1 MTILIGVLILAL
13 RPQDDERIQLPL
25 ELPEDFERRWQKAAA
40 EGRSKEL
47 FDLHAV
53 AWESFPNR
61 LAKPDPDA
69 PRWVRAT
76 AVLAARLEKLPAKDL
91 EPHVLVAQQV
101 LESVRDP
108 VQRRLAAERY
118 AYVAPGRRALLAAA
132 NQDADEG
139 RVLPALRQW
148 ALEYDLNPTSDL
160 AARQALVH
168 ARTGDSAALAAA
180 RSAAKD
186 AVDAFRVGGASSA
199 LAPWLKTL
207 APPATPA
214 ASSAAPPPG
223 YELPLGR
230 YDFRGDGYSY
240 ARENA
245 SSIPAAGRAGDKL
258 LVVFTNGWRIV
269 AVDPARA
276 TGGPLEE
283 AIEWRYPREGTVRPW
298 STLSHYPVTPPAIG
312 VTVSGSR
319 AYVTHFTR
327 EPKTLNQQVGRRS
340 ERLEGPACIRA
351 LDLATGES
359 IWDTESLEI
368 ECPDGSRQPM
378 VERAEF
384 GRHNYSFSGPPL
396 IRGDRLYAA
405 VMTSPVTPRHTWAV
419 CLDARSGSLIWSV
432 PLATKPALRQDTQV
446 LTFSEEGGTLVYCSN
461 FGIAA
466 ALDAETGRFEWVVK
480 YREIP
485 SPNRPAASAPLIAG
499 SVVYLLPQD
508 ADGLIALDRWT
519 GREIALPAGGELLP
533 WNELFR
539 LAGRCGDWLLLT
551 GLKTMAYR
559 VTDGHPVFL
568 SEPQGDSIHGR
579 AVLAGGRAYLPGRKA
594 LHVFETRDWKHLDST
609 LWGPGTERAGNV
621 VLAEDFVVLQTDQL
635 LIGTGA
641 DAARKQFGP
650 KAEEHP
656 PAARQFGEILENGGL
671 LKEAVG
677 HYRRALKAWEQDP
690 AWQESAEALRKKLA
704 TLREKLGDDFP
715 E

>member
-25 ELPEDFERRWQKAAA
+25 ELPEEFERRWQKAAA

-47 FDLHAV
+47 FDLYAV

-61 LAKPDPDA
+61 LARPDPDA
-69 PRWVRAT
+69 PRWLRAT

-91 EPHVLVAQQV
+91 EPHVQVAQQV

-139 RVLPALRQW
+139 RLLPALRQW
-148 ALEYDLNPTSDL
+148 ALEYDLNPTPEL
-160 AARQALVH
+160 AARQALAH
-168 ARTGDSAALAAA
+168 ARTGDSAALAAV
-180 RSAAKD
+180 RNAAKD
-186 AVDAFRVGGASSA
+186 AVGAVRVAGAASA
-199 LAPWLKTL
+199 LKPWLNTL
-207 APPATPA
+207 APPAAP
-214 ASSAAPPPG
+214 SGSAVAQPPG
-223 YELPLGR
+223 NELPLGR
-230 YDFRGDGYSY
+230 YDFLGDGY

-245 SSIPAAGRAGDKL
+245 ASIPAAGRAGDKL
-258 LVVFTNGWRIV
+258 LAVFTNGWRIV
-269 AVDPARA
+269 AVDPTRA

-283 AIEWRYPREGTVRPW
+283 AIEWRYPREGSIRP
-298 STLSHYPVTPPAIG
+298 SSMLSHYPVTPPAIG
-312 VTVSGSR
+312 VTISGSR

-327 EPKTLNQQVGRRS
+327 EPKTLNQLVGRRV

-359 IWDTESLEI
+359 IWDTESLEV

-384 GRHNYSFSGPPL
+384 GRHNYCFSGPPL
-396 IRGDRLYAA
+396 IRGERLYAA

-466 ALDAETGRFEWVVK
+466 ALDSETGRFEWAVK

-485 SPNRPAASAPLIAG
+485 APNRPGASAPIIAG
-499 SVVYLLPQD
+499 SIVYLLPQD

-519 GREIALPAGGELLP
+519 GRELPLPEGGELLP

-539 LAGRCGDWLLLT
+539 LAGRDGDWLLLT
-551 GLKTMAYR
+551 GLKNMAYR
-559 VTDGHPVFL
+559 VTDGRTVLLGNPEGGAV
-568 SEPQGDSIHGR
+568 QGR
-579 AVLAGGRAYLPGRKA
+579 AFLAGGKAYLPGRTA
-594 LHVFETRDWKHLDST
+594 LHVFDSREWKHLAST
-609 LWGPGTERAGNV
+609 PWGPGTERAGNV
-621 VLAEDFVVLQTDQL
+621 VLAEDFVLFQTDRL
-635 LIGTGA
+635 LLGTGA
-641 DAARKQFGP
+641 DLARKRFGP
-650 KAEEHP
+650 RAAEHP

-671 LKEAVG
+671 LKEAAG
-677 HYRRALKAWEQDP
+677 HYQRALRAWEQDP
-690 AWQESAEALRKKLA
+690 AWQESAEALRKKIA
-704 TLREKLGDDFP
+704 TLREKLGDEFP